1 MFSRIWSFIASAATV
16 LIISVLP
23 SAASTL
29 LLDVDGPTGGQ
40 VLLGP
45 NHGYYAA
52 AATFTPNQDIYDA
65 TLGMTIHCFSC
76 AGTVYLFD
84 REPAPNVPVIA
95 RLDQVDF
102 DNTLI
107 TVADLDLNQ
116 IITKNVRVS
125 DLILTLLAGTTYT
138 LVLEITQGAASWHAS
153 FAATWDAAYI
163 TPGVNYT
170 SVDANNNFIIEA
182 PFQDL
187 TTFSD
192 PVFNPLK
199 YEIYGSLSQASD
211 PVTSVPL
218 PAGLALSSVGL
229 ACLAFFRRKRA

>member
-1 MFSRIWSFIASAATV
+1 MFARIWSFIASAATV
-16 LIISVLP
+16 LVISVLP

-29 LLDVDGPTGGQ
+29 LLDVDGPIGGQ

-45 NHGYYAA
+45 SFGYYAT

-65 TLGMTIHCFSC
+65 TLGMTVHCLSC

-84 REPAPNVPVIA
+84 REPAANVPVIA

-102 DNTLI
+102 DNTAI

-116 IITKNVRVS
+116 IITQNVRVS
-125 DLILTLLAGTTYT
+125 DLSLTLLAGTTYT
-138 LVLEITQGAASWHAS
+138 LVLEITEGAGSWHAS
-153 FAATWDAAYI
+153 FAATWDATYI
-163 TPGVNYT
+163 TPGANYT
-170 SVDANNNFIIEA
+170 SVNANNNFVIEA

-192 PVFNPLK
+192 PVFNQLK
-199 YEIYGSLSQASD
+199 NEIYGSLTAGD

-218 PAGLALSSVGL
+218 PAGLVLSSAGL